1 MESVE
6 LDAGYD
12 SGAQPRPEGHLVRAD
27 YTLEGGG
34 SRIAAARRHAVAFL
48 ERMRTEYGLPISQR
62 VRESTELVVSE
73 LVTNAHKYA
82 LGPVL
87 MQLRIG
93 ADGVDVVV
101 WDGDPAVPVMHAA
114 DPRRAG
120 QHGLEIIK
128 KVTEKLSVEREPV
141 GKRITARLPLADLP
155 GAA

>member
-1 MESVE
+1 MVC
-6 LDAGYD
+6 
-12 SGAQPRPEGHLVRAD
+12 AD

-34 SRIAAARRHAVAFL
+34 SRIAAARRHAAAFP
-48 ERMRTEYGLPISQR
+48 ERIRTEYGLPVSQR
-62 VRESTELVVSE
+62 VRDLTELVVGE

-93 ADGVDVVV
+93 AGGVDVVV
-101 WDGDPAVPVMHAA
+101 WDSNPAVPVVRAA
-114 DPRRAG
+114 DPGRVG

-128 KVTEKLSVEREPV
+128 KVAEKLSVEREPA
-141 GKRITARLPLADLP
+141 GKRITARLALLDAP

>member
-1 MESVE
+1 ME

-48 ERMRTEYGLPISQR
+48 ERMRTEYGLPVSRR
-62 VRESTELVVSE
+62 VRESIELVVSE

-82 LGPVL
+82 VGPVL

-93 ADGVDVVV
+93 AGGVDVVV
-101 WDGDPAVPVMHAA
+101 WDSNPAIPVIRGA
-114 DPRRAG
+114 DSGRAG

-128 KVTEKLSVEREPV
+128 KVAEKLSVEREPV
-141 GKRITARLPLADLP
+141 GKRITARLALADIP
-155 GAA
+155 SAA

>member
-1 MESVE
+1 ME

-12 SGAQPRPEGHLVRAD
+12 SGAQPPSEGHLVRAN

-48 ERMRTEYGLPISQR
+48 EKIRTEYGLPISQR
-62 VRESTELVVSE
+62 VQDLTELVVSE

-93 ADGVDVVV
+93 AGGVDVVV
-101 WDGDPAVPVMHAA
+101 WDSNPAVPVVRAA
-114 DPRRAG
+114 DPGRAD
-120 QHGLEIIK
+120 QHGLEIIR
-128 KVTEKLSVEREPV
+128 KVAEKLSVQRGPV
-141 GKRITARLPLADLP
+141 GKRITARLALADIP
-155 GAA
+155 SAA

>member
-1 MESVE
+1 ME
-6 LDAGYD
+6 LDAVYD
-12 SGAQPRPEGHLVRAD
+12 SGARPPAEGHLVRAD

-34 SRIAAARRHAVAFL
+34 RRIAAARRHAAAFL
-48 ERMRTEYGLPISQR
+48 ERIRTEYGLPISQR

-93 ADGVDVVV
+93 AGGVDVVV
-101 WDGDPAVPVMHAA
+101 WDSDPAVPVVRAA
-114 DPRRAG
+114 DPGRVG
-120 QHGLEIIK
+120 QHGLEIIR

-141 GKRITARLPLADLP
+141 GKRITARLALAQVPDP
-155 GAA
+155 A